1 VFQTVDLLIPAA
13 WRRNIRPLVVEGRGE
28 VNALAKNQPNGVVV
42 AKTNVLATYV
52 GYILCYG
59 VTVRTQPGQPEYDWS
74 GSIGFNL
81 AVAQGPVIDNISAAG
96 GNGFWTLQRGSVLQ
110 PIPTLI
116 RVDGNQGIQFIAKRL
131 VDAAQA
137 QTVDFFASGI
147 QIPEQGDCELHTMF
161 PDAFGRAVGKAI
173 APTTIRAPR

>member
-1 VFQTVDLLIPAA
+1 MFQTVDLIIPAA

-28 VNALAKNQPNGVVV
+28 VLATVKAQPTPVVV
-42 AKTNVLATYV
+42 ASTKVLATYV

-59 VTVRTQPGQPEYDWS
+59 VTVRTSPGQPEYDWS
-74 GSIGFNL
+74 GALGFNL
-81 AVAQGPVIDNISAAG
+81 AVAQGPVVDNISAAG
-96 GNGFWTLQRGSVLQ
+96 GTGFWTLQRGSVLH

-116 RVDGNQGIQFIAKRL
+116 RVDGNQGIQFLCKRM

-147 QIPEQGDCELHTMF
+147 QIPEQGDCELRTMF
-161 PDAFGRAVGKAI
+161 PDAFGHAVSKALS
-173 APTTIRAPR
+173 PTVVRAPR